1 MKMHDYLVAA
11 SVYVLAFA
19 SMGSGAPPEV
29 RPLRLIFITCCKDA
43 AFFQPVKK
51 GMADAARAMDVQCDF
66 AGTEG
71 VDLKAQA
78 EMVRK
83 AVADGY
89 DGIALNLLDA
99 AAFDEVVKEAIQK
112 GVPVVAFNVDD
123 RRKPNARL
131 SGVCQDFVKAGRI
144 VGAETLKFIPPG
156 GKVLLTQHDAGVSAL
171 DERLQGIREVLNSK
185 SIPSKVVISG
195 NDASKAVDIIA
206 QELKAD
212 SSIKVVLGTGQA
224 DTEAAGRA
232 IERDFPKQGYVAA
245 GFDLSPETLRLIKAG
260 VIKFT
265 IDQQPYAQGFYPVV
279 QLAQYC
285 RYGIRPANLDAGAT
299 VIRAADVDKVIE
311 LSRKQ
316 YR

>member
-1 MKMHDYLVAA
+1 MHKDLAVA
-11 SVYVLAFA
+11 SVCVLAFA
-19 SMGSGAPPEV
+19 SICAAAPPEP
-29 RPLRLIFITCCKDA
+29 RPLRLIFITCFKDA
-43 AFFQPVKK
+43 TFFQPVKK
-51 GMADAARAMDVQCDF
+51 GMADAAKAMNVQCEF

-83 AVADGY
+83 AVTDGY
-89 DGIALNLLDA
+89 DGIALNIVNA
-99 AAFDEVVKEAIQK
+99 AAFDEVVKEAIRK

-123 RRKPNARL
+123 RSKPNARL
-131 SGVCQDFVKAGRI
+131 SGVSQDFVKAGRA
-144 VGAETLKFIPPG
+144 VGAEVLEHIPPG

-171 DERLQGIREVLNSK
+171 DERLQGIQEVLNSK
-185 SIPSKVVISG
+185 NIPSKVIVSG

-206 QELKAD
+206 RELKAD
-212 SSIKVVLGTGQA
+212 PSIKVVLGTGQA

-232 IERDFPKQGYVAA
+232 IERDFPNQGYTAA

-260 VIKFT
+260 ILKFAV
-265 IDQQPYAQGFYPVV
+265 DQQPYAQGFYPVV
-279 QLAQYC
+279 QLTLFC

-299 VIRAADVDKVIE
+299 VIRARDVDNVIE